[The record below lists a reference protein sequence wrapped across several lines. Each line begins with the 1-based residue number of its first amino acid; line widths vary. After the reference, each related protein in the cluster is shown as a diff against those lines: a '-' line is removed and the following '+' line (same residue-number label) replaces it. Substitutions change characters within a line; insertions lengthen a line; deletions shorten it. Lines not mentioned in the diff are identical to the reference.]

1 MRLTDSLSDQ
11 DSAVVRKTTATPT
24 GRRTSTFEIMSANPI
39 VMPLQVAMN
48 LLALRMRMAC
58 NAALQLC
65 RLQN

>member
-48 LLALRMRMAC
+48 LLALRTCVYATFKTGF
-58 NAALQLC
+58 
-65 RLQN
+65 RLGS